1 MTSMTHVARAVGIT
15 PAVVAGTPITK
26 TIHTAALP

>member
-1 MTSMTHVARAVGIT
+1 MTSMTHVARAVGT